1 MQNFFPKIYCYI
13 NNYNLTELSKLSNN
27 INLIYR
33 NYNNQNNYETILKL
47 RTFCKKEKRKLFISN
62 NIKLALKLKLDGV
75 YIPSFN
81 KKINYSSIYNRPKKF
96 KIIGSA
102 HSISE
107 INLKKTQGCD
117 EIFLSS
123 IFKVKKSKKFLG
135 ILKFN
140 LISNKFKEK
149 IIALGGLNEN
159 NYKRLKSTNVIGFAS
174 INWAKKNGL
183 RELRPFLKLNNS

>member
-1 MQNFFPKIYCYI
+1 MQYSFPKIYCYI
-13 NNYNLTELSKLSNN
+13 NDYNLTELSKLSNN

-33 NYNNQNNYETILKL
+33 NYNNQNNLETILKL

-62 NIKLALKLKLDGV
+62 NIRLALKLKLDGV

-81 KKINYSSIYNRPKKF
+81 KKINYSSIYNKPKKF

-102 HSISE
+102 HNINE

-123 IFKVKKSKKFLG
+123 IFKIKKSKKFLG

-140 LISNKFKEK
+140 LISNQFRGK
-149 IIALGGLNEN
+149 IVALGGLNEN

-183 RELRPFLKLNNS
+183 SKLRPFLKLKNS